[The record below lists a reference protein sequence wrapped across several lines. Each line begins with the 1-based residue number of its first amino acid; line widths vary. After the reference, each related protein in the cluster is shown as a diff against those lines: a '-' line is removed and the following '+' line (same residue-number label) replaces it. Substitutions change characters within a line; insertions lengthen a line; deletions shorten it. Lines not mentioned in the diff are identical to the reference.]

1 MLGVLRVGGER
12 RAKLWGHGGW
22 VGALLM
28 GGLVW
33 IFSGWILTIS
43 GAGRELMEG
52 ITSLVAVLV
61 LLYVG
66 FWLHSK
72 TEIHR

>member
-1 MLGVLRVGGER
+1 
-12 RAKLWGHGGW
+12 
-22 VGALLM
+22 M